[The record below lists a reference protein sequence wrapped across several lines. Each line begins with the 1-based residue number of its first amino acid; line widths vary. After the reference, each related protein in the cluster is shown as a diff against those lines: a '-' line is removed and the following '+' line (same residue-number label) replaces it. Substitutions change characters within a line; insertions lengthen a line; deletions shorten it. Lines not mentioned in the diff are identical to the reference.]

1 MTVKI
6 KDTILVRELNYDSD
20 DYRKELELRDEVL
33 RKPLGMSLYND
44 NLEGDKND
52 THIGAFLGE
61 ELVGVLILT
70 RLSQTDVKMRQ
81 VAVAEAMQS
90 QKVGS
95 KMVRFAEAFA
105 RKAGYKNMVLNA
117 RKTAVSFYLK
127 QGYSIIG
134 DEFQE
139 INIPHY
145 KMQKQIG

>member
-1 MTVKI
+1 MKAEI
-6 KDTILVRELNYDSD
+6 KDTIQIRELNYYSD

-44 NLEGDKND
+44 NLEGDKSD

-61 ELVGVLILT
+61 RLVGVLILT
-70 RLSQTDVKMRQ
+70 RLSDTDVKMRQ
-81 VAVAEAMQS
+81 VAVTESMQS

-95 KMVRFAEAFA
+95 KMVRFAEDYA
-105 RKAGYKNMVLNA
+105 REKGYKSMVLNA
-117 RKTAVSFYLK
+117 RKTAVSFYEK
-127 QGYSIIG
+127 QGYSTIS
-134 DEFQE
+134 DEFLE